1 MPSVSYSNMNCADN
15 NMKILTISTLYPNN
29 RQPRH
34 GIFVETRMRKLKQMY
49 PDCQITVIAPVPW
62 FPFSA
67 SAFGDYKQYAGVN
80 TVEER
85 FGIHIYHPRYLALPG
100 IGMYSNP
107 WTLYLSLK
115 NQVCNLL
122 KQGMR
127 FDIIDAHY
135 IYPDAVAAVWLAQML
150 NLPITATARGSDITE
165 LPNYAWP
172 RKRICK
178 ALSKVDAAIG
188 VCQALVDD
196 MQSLQPLLK
205 HPLTIRN
212 GVDTQLFYPEPGRDA
227 LRKQLGYN
235 GFSLL
240 SVGHLIERKGHDKII
255 NLLAQLDDLQLHIAG
270 DGPLEQQ
277 LRTQANRMGLSHRVH
292 FIGHQS
298 QAQLRQHYTAADC
311 MVLASSREG
320 WANVLLEAMACGCPV
335 VATPAGGTPEV
346 IAHPHA
352 GIVSKDFSV
361 EALLSAL
368 LTLKQNMPARED
380 VSAYARTLSWDQS
393 IILLKQTFDNVLEQR
408 DNSAAAQGEQHVR

>member
-1 MPSVSYSNMNCADN
+1 
-15 NMKILTISTLYPNN
+15 MKILTISTLYPNN

-49 PDCQITVIAPVPW
+49 PGCQITVIAPVPW
-62 FPFSA
+62 FPSSA
-67 SAFGDYKQYAGVN
+67 SVFGNYQQYAGVN
-80 TVEER
+80 TIEER
-85 FGIHIYHPRYLALPG
+85 FAIKIYHPRYLALPG

-115 NQVCNLL
+115 KQVLNLI
-122 KQGMR
+122 KQGMQ
-127 FDIIDAHY
+127 FDVIDAHY
-135 IYPDAVAAVWLAQML
+135 IYPDTIAAVWLAQAL

-165 LPNYAWP
+165 LPAYSWP
-172 RKRICK
+172 RRRIFK
-178 ALSKVDAAIG
+178 ALSKVDVAIG

-196 MQSLQPLLK
+196 MKSLQPALK
-205 HPLTIRN
+205 HAITIRN
-212 GVDTQLFYPEPGRDA
+212 GVDTQLFYPEPERDI
-227 LRKQLGYN
+227 LRQQLGYS

-240 SVGHLIERKGHDKII
+240 SVGHLIKRKGHDKVIS
-255 NLLAQLDDLQLHIAG
+255 LLAQLDNVQLHIAG
-270 DGPLEQQ
+270 DGPLEHE
-277 LRTQANRMGLSHRVH
+277 LRAQVSRLGLSQRVH

-352 GIVSKDFSV
+352 GIVSHDFSV

-393 IILLKQTFDNVLEQR
+393 IILLKQTFENVLQQR
-408 DNSAAAQGEQHVR
+408 DNFAEVRGEQND